1 MILNILNI
9 SSCFHLPVYSYLY
22 LEKKPGFS
30 SLLHGF
36 VINLHMKLN
45 AVSLRFIVTP
55 GSMLNL
61 LIMFGDVNAYS
72 TMRGLAFSKGQRL
85 S

>member
-1 MILNILNI
+1 MLSAGIHYKFTHEFKC
-9 SSCFHLPVYSYLY
+9 SWF
-22 LEKKPGFS
+22 
-30 SLLHGF
+30 
-36 VINLHMKLN
+36 
-45 AVSLRFIVTP
+45 RFITLV
-55 GSMLNL
+55 SKLNL